1 MVYIKFSTQNL
12 IISNKNDEKVLE
24 FEIKKNEQEMSLNPR
39 DFEGENKENKLENS
53 VRTKNSKV
61 DQQKVED
68 MEYYKEFL
76 NSDFK
81 LNVDCNY
88 EELEKKVEK

>member
-1 MVYIKFSTQNL
+1 M
-12 IISNKNDEKVLE
+12 IISNKNNEKALE
-24 FEIKKNEQEMSLNPR
+24 FEIKKNEQEMSLNPK
-39 DFEGENKENKLENS
+39 DIEGENKENKLENS
-53 VRTKNSKV
+53 VRSKNSKV
-61 DQQKVED
+61 NQQQVED

-76 NSDFK
+76 NTDFK

>member
-1 MVYIKFSTQNL
+1 VN
-12 IISNKNDEKVLE
+12 
-24 FEIKKNEQEMSLNPR
+24 
-39 DFEGENKENKLENS
+39 
-53 VRTKNSKV
+53 
-61 DQQKVED
+61 QQQVED

-76 NSDFK
+76 NTDFK